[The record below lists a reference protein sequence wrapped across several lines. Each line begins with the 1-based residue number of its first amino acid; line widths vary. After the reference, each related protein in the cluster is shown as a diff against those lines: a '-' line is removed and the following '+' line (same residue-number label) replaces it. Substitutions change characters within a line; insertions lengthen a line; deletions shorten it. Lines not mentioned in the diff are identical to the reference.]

1 MFMKRFVAIEDRSA
15 RCDMLV
21 EILRWEAT
29 YPLVAE
35 RHRT

>member
-1 MFMKRFVAIEDRSA
+1 MKRFVAIEDRTA